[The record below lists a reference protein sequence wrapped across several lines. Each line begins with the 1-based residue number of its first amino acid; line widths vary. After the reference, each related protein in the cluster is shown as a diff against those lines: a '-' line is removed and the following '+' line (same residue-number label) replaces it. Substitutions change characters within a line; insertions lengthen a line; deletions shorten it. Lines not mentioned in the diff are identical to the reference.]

1 MNEEYLLKTIEAIIS
16 THENG
21 LNYVHINELRS
32 VLEEDMKMAVNQL
45 IIDKRIRFQRDVNGN
60 PIFFINEGVD

>member
-1 MNEEYLLKTIEAIIS
+1 M
-16 THENG
+16 
-21 LNYVHINELRS
+21 NYVHINELRS